1 MARYRIEGM
10 TCDGCARAVAR
21 VAQDHAPGRTV
32 RVDRGA
38 GLLEIEG
45 EESDEA
51 RLRVALGDA
60 GFVLAG
66 RA

>member
-21 VAQDHAPGRTV
+21 VAEAQAPARTV

-38 GLLEIEG
+38 GILEIEG
-45 EESDEA
+45 EVADEA
-51 RLRVALGDA
+51 RLRAALGDA

-66 RA
+66 PA